1 MEIFKYIIW
10 IVIITCIISAII
22 YFNKNIQNILF
33 DYSIENFIV
42 DDKIGLKWLYVG
54 NEEPDG
60 DKISNE
66 KLYIILNYKWV
77 SPIIISVDEL
87 DSLHIE
93 DLLSENSYI
102 DVDGRYFKPYNSARD
117 KIENKDIGLLW
128 KNLGERTEPYV
139 KKYYNEIKNDK
150 LKKALEDKI
159 KDKSFSDF
167 DGEKIYKFTQG
178 EYDAIKGN
186 SVVTY
191 DSYII
196 VGENNEILQPYYKH
210 KIVETNS
217 LFSDDNI
224 DTVLRRGFDNRFQR
238 SSAVKTYNTKT
249 DEYFNTE
256 IYNNKG
262 VSNNELHFSTETM
275 NYRQSN
281 DNSYRSIL
289 EPIEDNYLPYIDE
302 QYNRDPKYLSEK
314 TINEYIIIDVYK
326 NILDRH
332 PKPKEL
338 IVNLQDFYEKNSNED
353 KLKLKLYNST
363 EYKMIVKM
371 QSNNIDPMLIS
382 NISEQNIID
391 NLVNMYREF
400 FNKSP
405 HDKMKIPLKQCYIHL
420 QFNDYLFKAMLMHD
434 NYFNFERN
442 ILREYIINDEVLLE
456 IFENNFVLYELR
468 LIANELKRRDIIKR
482 RALTTPIALT
492 TDASKNNAESSS
504 NGEDTNMNSD
514 KHIADIM
521 KNSEPVFNINIIM
534 QDKNTS
540 MPYKP
545 DDKTGSDTGTGAGAS
560 SGTEAFDPSD
570 LSGHDTSNL
579 IYDPYNIP
587 NPILK
592 DNGKNR
598 IYDPI
603 TYKQQYRGRMEYRP
617 NVCSYGT
624 KQITNP
630 LYLNSPG
637 TDLKEAV
644 ENTQV
649 GSIMP
654 KFIYREY
661 EDVKK

>member
-1 MEIFKYIIW
+1 MEIFRYILILSI
-10 IVIITCIISAII
+10 IVIILCIISAII
-22 YFNKNIQNILF
+22 YFNKRIQKVLF
-33 DYSIENFIV
+33 DYSIENFII
-42 DDKIGLKWLYVG
+42 DDKIGLKWLYLG

-66 KLYIILNYKWV
+66 KLFIILNYKWV
-77 SPIIISVDEL
+77 SPIVISIDEL
-87 DSLHIE
+87 DSLNIRN
-93 DLLSENSYI
+93 LLSENSYI
-102 DVDGRYFKPYNSARD
+102 DVDGRYFKPYNSAID
-117 KIENKDIGLLW
+117 NIDNKDIGLLW
-128 KNLGERTEPYV
+128 RNLGERTEPYV
-139 KKYYNEIKNDK
+139 KKYYREIKNDK
-150 LKKALEDKI
+150 LKKALEDKM
-159 KDKSFSDF
+159 KNNSFNNM
-167 DGEKIYKFTQG
+167 DGESVYRFTQE
-178 EYDAIKGN
+178 EYNNIKEN
-186 SVVTY
+186 SVVSY

-196 VGENNEILQPYYKH
+196 VGENNQIMQPYYKH
-210 KIVETNS
+210 KIVETSS
-217 LFSDDNI
+217 LFTDDNI
-224 DTVLRRGFDNRFQR
+224 DTVLRRGFDNRYMR
-238 SSAVKTYNTKT
+238 SSAIKTHNTKT
-249 DEYFNTE
+249 DEYFNTD

-262 VSNNELHFSTETM
+262 VSNAELHFSTETS
-275 NYRQSN
+275 RFKQSN
-281 DNSYRSIL
+281 DVTDGIVGSIL
-289 EPIEDNYLPYIDE
+289 EPIEDKYLPYIDE
-302 QYNRDPKYLSEK
+302 QYNRDPRYLSEK
-314 TINEYIIIDVYK
+314 SINEYVIIDVYK

-371 QSNNIDPMLIS
+371 QSNNTDPTLIS

-391 NLVNMYREF
+391 NLIKIYRDF
-400 FNKSP
+400 FNKLP
-405 HDKMKIPLKQCYIHL
+405 HDKMRVPLKQCYIHL

-434 NYFNFERN
+434 NYSNFERS
-442 ILREYIINDEVLLE
+442 ILREYIIDDEKLLE
-456 IFENNFVLYELR
+456 IFDNNFVLYEIR

-492 TDASKNNAESSS
+492 TDASKNNAESS
-504 NGEDTNMNSD
+504 NGDDTNLNSD

-540 MPYKP
+540 MPYKSNGP
-545 DDKTGSDTGTGAGAS
+545 EGPEGPES
-560 SGTEAFDPSD
+560 SFNPSD
-570 LSGHDTSNL
+570 LTGHDTSNL
-579 IYDPYNIP
+579 IYNPYDIQ
-587 NPILK
+587 NPIIKGK
-592 DNGKNR
+592 DSR

-603 TYKQQYRGRMEYRP
+603 TYKQQYRGPMEYRP

-637 TDLKEAV
+637 TDLKEAI